1 MLRSIALIRPTPC
14 TTFLFL
20 TALALTGC
28 TSGRQDT
35 VSQNVAATRLP
46 QRGATP
52 WVTVSRY
59 PDSRHEHQR
68 VVATPRTYGS
78 GRHAMPR

>member
-1 MLRSIALIRPTPC
+1 MLRSIAPYRPHPS
-14 TTFLFL
+14 TTLLFL

-35 VSQNVAATRLP
+35 ISQNVAATRLL

-68 VVATPRTYGS
+68 LVATPRTYGS
-78 GRHAMPR
+78 SRHATPR